1 MNFLIRPVRFED
13 VEACANIFIDTFS
26 RPPWNEH
33 WEFDLVYSRLKQI
46 LDTPF
51 SFGLIIEGT
60 SPIGFA
66 LGFSEPWHQGNHFYL
81 KEMCIHP
88 DFQRQGLGTHLMNNL
103 ITSLREQN
111 TQKIYLLTSRGDLS
125 ERFYAKLGFYT
136 SPKMIMMAQHLK

>member
-1 MNFLIRPVRFED
+1 MRFLTRPFRDED
-13 VEACANIFIDTFS
+13 VDTCVNIFVDTFS

-33 WEFDLVYSRLKQI
+33 WDRDVVHSRLKQI
-46 LDTPF
+46 LDTPL

-81 KEMCIHP
+81 KEMCIHS
-88 DFQRQGLGTHLMNNL
+88 DFQRQGLGTLLMHDL
-103 ITSLREQN
+103 ITSLREHD

-125 ERFYAKLGFYT
+125 ESFYSKLGFYT
-136 SPKMIMMAQHLK
+136 SPKMIMMAQYLK